1 MPFPHGHGATRGIEV
16 GDENVAGMI
25 GSVLHASTKKEISRQ
40 LLGARENLNSERSIN
55 AEAESQ
61 GFLSADQLRK
71 ARPSV
76 ARSIVPQML
85 SSLGDHCHACGNF
98 FVVRRL
104 CKRCYQ

>member
-1 MPFPHGHGATRGIEV
+1 MPFPYGNGATRGIKV
-16 GDENVAGMI
+16 GDKNVAGMI
-25 GSVLHASTKKEISRQ
+25 GSVLHASTTQKISRQ
-40 LLGARENLNSERSIN
+40 LLSASENLDTERSIN

-71 ARPSV
+71 ARPPV

-85 SSLGDHCHACGNF
+85 GGLGDHCHACRNF

-104 CKRCYQ
+104 GQRCDE